1 VGEGRVSRLDMRR
14 VVGEGLCRGLE
25 RGREKMTWGSSRR
38 RRASSSLR
46 DLVNQVMD
54 L

>member
-1 VGEGRVSRLDMRR
+1 MRR
-14 VVGEGLCRGLE
+14 VVGEGLCKGLE
-25 RGREKMTWGSSRR
+25 GGMEKMTCGSSR

-46 DLVNQVMD
+46 DLVNQIMD